1 MIHYNRATNYIMT
14 QPRLELAQIA
24 VCFLFRNYLGV
35 GHLRKSVS
43 AWTEEVGK
51 RCLHRGE
58 VDTIAWIKEIRLA
71 CTRYLCGQPLLAP
84 SGPLVRLRPDGL
96 PAHWISALFVAR
108 DPTLVRAGLTL
119 LSVSRVLPGWKSPDL
134 SSITA
139 PSQIVN
145 SDEIARDLVGVV
157 RELGWKIDP
166 TSLAWGGCHVST
178 KSGPNAQAMLGS
190 IEDAS
195 LLTSEQISHLQTV
208 GGEELV
214 STIGTIRRLSVPTWL
229 RLVGLKR
236 PKGFLGRL
244 SLIKDKEAKC
254 RIIAILDY
262 WTQSALLPLHKALM
276 GHLKTLKSDCT
287 FNQGSFMAK
296 LPVVGPYYSM
306 DLSSATDRLPVVIQ
320 EQVLAEMI
328 SKEYAAAWRALI
340 CDRDYMTS
348 WGNPSQRHFVR
359 YACGQPMG
367 AYSSWTA
374 FAVTHH
380 AIVRLCAKRA
390 GFPVSWSE
398 YVLLGDDI
406 VLTNSV
412 VAEQYRA
419 IMQQLGVEISETKTH
434 VGQTTYEFAKRWI
447 HERNEV
453 SPAPLGSFLEAI
465 RLRKERKP
473 ESTKSGHPAE
483 VKPSG
488 VFSLKKSVAYVSY
501 YELATWLREVEKRW
515 LPRSSTLVSRGLCAE
530 LLSLLLPG
538 GYPYRLAEKAWRFFL
553 LPSREDSRSLRAT
566 KTRILGLELAGGKP
580 LTCFASRT
588 SQRNLMV
595 LLNECKAR
603 VIEEALK
610 RQHKR
615 LVDFQLELPKYLE
628 LVPEGLDAQSLLL
641 SLPPFAA
648 LRQNIAQLQLEFDK
662 AHKVRESD
670 DLMHWLHLEVRLF
683 LDPFEA
689 MSTRTSKTVAQSKAT
704 ILNTLTAMTKAV
716 VQARAVALEIVS
728 KDITD
733 FRVTPDGTA
742 LVWADET
749 IKMAHLATQRFS
761 TVPTSGNIRRK
772 VKKKVRPSSKE

>member
-1 MIHYNRATNYIMT
+1 MTNTRI
-14 QPRLELAQIA
+14 ELAQVA
-24 VCFLFRNYLGV
+24 TCFLFRHYLGV

-43 AWTEEVGK
+43 AWVKELQE

-71 CTRYLCGQPLLAP
+71 CTRYLCGQPLVAP

-96 PAHWISALFVAR
+96 PAHWISALFAAR

-119 LSVSRVLPGWKSPDL
+119 LGFSRVLPGWKAPDL

-145 SDEIARDLVGVV
+145 SSEITRDLVGVV
-157 RELGWKIDP
+157 KELGWKLPHSELI
-166 TSLAWGGCHVST
+166 WEGCHVST

-195 LLTSEQISHLQTV
+195 LLSEEQISHLQTL
-208 GGEELV
+208 GGEELI
-214 STIGTIRRLSVPTWL
+214 STVRLIQRLSVPTWL
-229 RLVGLKR
+229 GLVGLKR

-262 WTQSALLPLHKALM
+262 WTQSALLPLHRALM
-276 GHLKTLKSDCT
+276 GLLKTLGPDCT
-287 FNQGSFMAK
+287 FNQGSFVAK

-306 DLSSATDRLPVVIQ
+306 DLSSATDRLPVEIQ
-320 EQVLAEMI
+320 EAVLAEMI

-340 CDRDYMTS
+340 CNRDYMTS
-348 WGNPSQRHFVR
+348 WGNPGQRHFVR

-380 AIVRLCAKRA
+380 AIVRLSAKRA
-390 GFPVSWSE
+390 GLPVTWSG

-406 VLTNSV
+406 VLTNDN
-412 VAEQYRA
+412 VALQYRA
-419 IMQQLGVEISETKTH
+419 IMQQLGVEISEAKTH

-447 HERNEV
+447 HDRNEV
-453 SPAPLGSFLEAI
+453 SPAPLGSFLEAVRI
-465 RLRKERKP
+465 RKGNGPLKQLI
-473 ESTKSGHPAE
+473 GH
-483 VKPSG
+483 
-488 VFSLKKSVAYVSY
+488 VSY
-501 YELATWLREVEKRW
+501 YELATWLREVERRW
-515 LPRSSTLVSRGLCAE
+515 VPRSLTLVSRGLCAE
-530 LLSLLLPG
+530 LLSNLLPG

-580 LTCFASRT
+580 LSCFAGKNSR
-588 SQRNLMV
+588 RNLMV

-610 RQHKR
+610 RQHKT
-615 LVDFQLELPKYLE
+615 LVEFQLELPKFLP

-648 LRQNIAQLQLEFDK
+648 LRSNIAELQLEFDK
-662 AHKVRESD
+662 AHRVRESD
-670 DLMHWLHLEVRLF
+670 DLVHWLHLEVRLF
-683 LDPFEA
+683 LDPFA
-689 MSTRTSKTVAQSKAT
+689 AISTRTSKTVAQSKAT
-704 ILNTLTAMTKAV
+704 ILNTLTAMTRSV
-716 VQARAVALEIVS
+716 VQARAVALSIVS

-733 FRVTPDGTA
+733 FRVTPEGQA
-742 LVWADET
+742 IVWAEEVM
-749 IKMAHLATQRFS
+749 KMAFNATQRFS
-761 TVPTSGNIRRK
+761 TVPTPGNIRRK
-772 VKKKVRPSSKE
+772 VKKKGGPLPKDS

>member
-1 MIHYNRATNYIMT
+1 MTNTRI
-14 QPRLELAQIA
+14 ELAQVAI
-24 VCFLFRNYLGV
+24 CFLFRRYLGV

-43 AWTEEVGK
+43 AWVREVK
-51 RCLHRGE
+51 ARCLHRGE

-71 CTRYLCGQPLLAP
+71 CTRYLCGQPLSQP
-84 SGPLVRLRPDGL
+84 SGTLVRLRSDGL
-96 PAHWISALFVAR
+96 PAHWISALFVRR

-119 LSVSRVLPGWKSPDL
+119 LGLSRVLPGWKSPDL
-134 SSITA
+134 STITV

-145 SDEIARDLVGVV
+145 SSEITRDLVGVV
-157 RELGWKIDP
+157 KELGWKISQTD
-166 TSLAWGGCHVST
+166 LVWEGCHVST

-195 LLTSEQISHLQTV
+195 LLSGEQISHLQAL

-214 STIGTIRRLSVPTWL
+214 STIATIRRLCVPTWL

-244 SLIKDKEAKC
+244 SLVKDKEAKC

-262 WTQSALLPLHKALM
+262 WSQSALLPLHKALM
-276 GHLKTLKSDCT
+276 RHLKTLRPDCT
-287 FNQGSFMAK
+287 FNQGSFHAK

-306 DLSSATDRLPVVIQ
+306 DLSAATDRLPVEIQ
-320 EQVLAEMI
+320 EAILAEMI
-328 SKEYAAAWRALI
+328 SKEYAGAWRALI
-340 CDRDYMTS
+340 CNRDYMTS
-348 WGNPSQRHFVR
+348 WGNPGQRHFVR

-406 VLTNSV
+406 VLTNESV
-412 VAEQYRA
+412 AQHYRA

-447 HERNEV
+447 HDRKEV
-453 SPAPLGSFLEAI
+453 SPAPLGSFLEAV
-465 RLRKERKP
+465 RLRK
-473 ESTKSGHPAE
+473 GD
-483 VKPSG
+483 G
-488 VFSLKKSVAYVSY
+488 LLKQLIRHVSY

-515 LPRSSTLVSRGLCAE
+515 VPRSLTLVSRGLCAE
-530 LLSLLLPG
+530 LLADLLPG
-538 GYPYRLAEKAWRFFL
+538 GYPYRLADKAWRFFL

-580 LTCFASRT
+580 LSCFAGRT
-588 SQRNLMV
+588 SQRNLLV

-610 RQHKR
+610 RQHR
-615 LVDFQLELPKYLE
+615 SLVDFQLEMPKYLS

-648 LRQNIAQLQLEFDK
+648 LRQNIALLQLEFDK
-662 AHKVRESD
+662 AHRVRESD
-670 DLMHWLHLEVRLF
+670 DLVHWLHLEVRLF

-704 ILNTLTAMTKAV
+704 ILNTLTAMTRSV
-716 VQARAVALEIVS
+716 VQARETALSIVS
-728 KDITD
+728 KDNTD
-733 FRVTPDGTA
+733 FRVTPEGQA
-742 LVWADET
+742 IVWADEV
-749 IKMAHLATQRFS
+749 IKMAYLATQQYS
-761 TVPTSGNIRRK
+761 TVPTPGNIRRK
-772 VKKKVRPSSKE
+772 VKKKVRPSSKG

>member
-1 MIHYNRATNYIMT
+1 
-14 QPRLELAQIA
+14 
-24 VCFLFRNYLGV
+24 
-35 GHLRKSVS
+35 
-43 AWTEEVGK
+43 
-51 RCLHRGE
+51 
-58 VDTIAWIKEIRLA
+58 
-71 CTRYLCGQPLLAP
+71 
-84 SGPLVRLRPDGL
+84 
-96 PAHWISALFVAR
+96 
-108 DPTLVRAGLTL
+108 
-119 LSVSRVLPGWKSPDL
+119 
-134 SSITA
+134 
-139 PSQIVN
+139 
-145 SDEIARDLVGVV
+145 
-157 RELGWKIDP
+157 
-166 TSLAWGGCHVST
+166 
-178 KSGPNAQAMLGS
+178 MLGS

-195 LLTSEQISHLQTV
+195 LLSEEQISHLQTL
-208 GGEELV
+208 GGEAIV
-214 STIGTIRRLSVPTWL
+214 STIATIRQLSVPTWL
-229 RLVGLKR
+229 SLVGLKR

-276 GHLKTLKSDCT
+276 GHLKTLVSDCT
-287 FNQGSFMAK
+287 FNQGSFAAK

-306 DLSSATDRLPVVIQ
+306 DLSAATDRLPVEIQ
-320 EQVLAEMI
+320 EKVLAEMI
-328 SKEYAAAWRALI
+328 STEYAAAWRALI
-340 CDRDYMTS
+340 CNRDYMTS
-348 WGNPSQRHFVR
+348 WGNPSQRHYVR

-380 AIVRLCAKRA
+380 AIVRLCAKKA
-390 GFPVSWSE
+390 GLPVTWSQ

-406 VLTNSV
+406 VLTNGV
-412 VAEQYRA
+412 VAEQYRTV
-419 IMQQLGVEISETKTH
+419 MQQLGVEISETKTH
-434 VGQTTYEFAKRWI
+434 VGETTYEFAKRWI
-447 HERNEV
+447 HNRNEV
-453 SPAPLGSFLEAI
+453 SPAPLGSFLEAV
-465 RLRKERKP
+465 RFRKEAKTNAP
-473 ESTKSGHPAE
+473 KG
-483 VKPSG
+483 
-488 VFSLKKSVAYVSY
+488 FSLREIVAYVSY
-501 YELATWLREVEKRW
+501 YELATWLREVERRW
-515 LPRSSTLVSRGLCAE
+515 VPRSGTLVTRGLCAE

-580 LTCFASRT
+580 LSCFAGRT

-610 RQHKR
+610 RQHKS
-615 LVDFQLELPKYLE
+615 LVDFQLEMPKYLA

-648 LRQNIAQLQLEFDK
+648 LRSNIALLQLEFDK

-716 VQARAVALEIVS
+716 VQARATALEVVS
-728 KDITD
+728 KDNVD
-733 FRVTPDGTA
+733 FRVAPDGTT
-742 LVWADET
+742 LVWADEV
-749 IKMAHLATQRFS
+749 IKMAHLATMRYS
-761 TVPTSGNIRRK
+761 TVPTAGNIRRK
-772 VKKKVRPSSKE
+772 RSKDRGASSKG